1 MLSFLLLFSLCELQV
16 IDYVGCQ
23 VPFLIV
29 VSVTEK
35 KLLSFSVLFYPF
47 IDDILWFRKHVDY
60 CECP

>member
-1 MLSFLLLFSLCELQV
+1 MLSFLLLFSLCDLQV

-29 VSVTEK
+29 VSVTDK
-35 KLLSFSVLFYPF
+35 NCIVFLFFFYPF

-60 CECP
+60 CQCP